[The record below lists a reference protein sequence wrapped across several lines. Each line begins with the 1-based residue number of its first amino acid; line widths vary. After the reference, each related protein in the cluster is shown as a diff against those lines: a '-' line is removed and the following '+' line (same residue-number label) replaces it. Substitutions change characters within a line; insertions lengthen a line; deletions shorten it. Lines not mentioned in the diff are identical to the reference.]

1 MNIVICDDN
10 IEFTEELNSLLI
22 EYFSNIS
29 KQLPDIQVYTD
40 GQSLLDNTNG
50 NIDIAFLDVEM
61 PGINGI
67 TVGQELKNR
76 DNKILIFITTSFS
89 EYLQPY
95 FHMLL

>member
-40 GQSLLDNTNG
+40 G
-50 NIDIAFLDVEM
+50 
-61 PGINGI
+61 
-67 TVGQELKNR
+67 
-76 DNKILIFITTSFS
+76 
-89 EYLQPY
+89 
-95 FHMLL
+95 